1 MNRNQNATTTTWRV
15 DIPRS
20 SYSNGTAGRLARMLQ
35 QRSDV
40 VMEYH
45 DDEEVYVRFDH
56 GKDRNEVEAITGQ
69 SEPVPSY
76 DVVIEQLGEWYPHT
90 LWTRNGTLAAADD
103 TGYVDDHMQH
113 PQPEQVI
120 NDLDMIEEL
129 ATDFDMAA
137 MLDGEFADEVAD
149 FIYDSV

>member
-1 MNRNQNATTTTWRV
+1 MNRNQNVTTTWHV
-15 DIPRS
+15 DIPIS
-20 SYSNGTAGRLARMLQ
+20 SYSDGTAGRLAAMLR

-45 DDEEVYVRFDH
+45 DDEEVYVMFDRP
-56 GKDRNEVEAITGQ
+56 GKDRSQVEAITGPQ
-69 SEPVPSY
+69 DGLKPVL
-76 DVVIEQLGEWYPHT
+76 DEVIELLGEWYP
-90 LWTRNGTLAAADD
+90 WTIYHRDGTAPADD
-103 TGYVDDHMQH
+103 TGYVDDRMQ

-137 MLDGEFADEVAD
+137 MLDGEYADEVAD